1 MKVLV
6 LGGTRFVGRHL
17 VDVLLAGN
25 HEVTLFHRGQT
36 GADLF
41 DGKVNRVIGDRNT
54 DLSNLGDSEFDAVID
69 TCAYRPVQ
77 VRSAIQAL
85 SGKVD
90 FYLLIS
96 TISVYDPESA
106 PILENSKIYAPLWD
120 DAAEITGETYGPLK
134 VACEIAL
141 KEQAWAFENGVCIVR
156 PGLIVGPHDH
166 TDRFTYWL
174 ARIHAG
180 GDVLIPDDNEA
191 TTQFIDVRDLA
202 AFMVLCLENST
213 NGTMNAVGPASEIRF
228 KNLLE
233 LAQGL
238 INPMAQLCPIP
249 ISVLKEI
256 GIKPWTDLPHYSSFD
271 QNDRAINFVSC
282 DLAMKAGLVH
292 RLVEETIVDTI
303 GWWVAER
310 SGERLRAGMS
320 REREAEVLAA
330 WNSEELYPLP

>member
-17 VDVLLAGN
+17 VEAFLAGK
-25 HEVTLFHRGQT
+25 HEITLFHRGQT

-41 DGKVNRVIGDRNT
+41 EGKVQRVVGDRNT
-54 DLSNLGDSEFDAVID
+54 DLTNLGESRFDAIID
-69 TCAYRPVQ
+69 TCAYRPAQ

-85 SGKVD
+85 SGKAN

-96 TISVYDPESA
+96 TISVYDPEFA
-106 PILENSKIYAPLWD
+106 PILEDSKIYEPLWD

-134 VACEIAL
+134 VACEMAL
-141 KEQAWAFENGVCIVR
+141 LEGKGTFKKGICIVR

-180 GDVLIPDDNEA
+180 GDVLVPDDDEA

-202 AFMVLCLENST
+202 AFMVRCIENST
-213 NGTMNAVGPASEIRF
+213 TGTMNAVGPASEIRF
-228 KNLLE
+228 KNLLQ

-249 ISVLKEI
+249 VSVLHEA
-256 GIKPWTDLPHYSSFD
+256 GIKPWSDLPHYSSFD
-271 QNDRAINFVSC
+271 PDDRAINFVSC
-282 DLAMKAGLVH
+282 DLALKAGLVH
-292 RLVEETIVDTI
+292 RSVEETLQDTI
-303 GWWVAER
+303 GWWLTER
-310 SGERLRAGMS
+310 AGEPLRAGIS
-320 REREAEVLAA
+320 QEREAEVITG
-330 WNSEELYPLP
+330 WRSTVGS